1 MHFTYI
7 GRRILKINLSSVRNL
22 GFEEEEEVLSLFFKV
37 YNQLIFTLIRNTRS
51 GKEMGNIA

>member
-22 GFEEEEEVLSLFFKV
+22 GLEEEEVLSLFFKV
-37 YNQLIFTLIRNTRS
+37 YNQLIFTLKFILL
-51 GKEMGNIA
+51 